1 MLARKQAKE
10 ETEAAATE
18 CDPRARSQLS
28 RVVIHLSGSESL
40 NALPAT
46 GILAGWIKGGG
57 Q

>member
-1 MLARKQAKE
+1 M
-10 ETEAAATE
+10 AAAE

>member
-10 ETEAAATE
+10 ETEAEAE